1 MVSRHGEG
9 IMDISFLTVQVLS
22 ALRQAAF
29 LFLISSGLTL
39 VFGVLNI
46 LNFAHGSLYMLGAYL
61 VYGITLYLVGPAG
74 FFLALLLAPL
84 GVAAIAA
91 LIEIVLLRRIYIQEE
106 IYQLLLT
113 FSLVLIIDDL
123 AKMIFGAEY
132 KSIPKPH
139 FLSGSFQLFG
149 ATVPNYT
156 AMVLIAAPLVA
167 LAMWHL
173 LYRTKTGKV
182 VRATS
187 SDREMADALGINM
200 TALFTLVFAFG
211 AMLAGFAGALAGPVR
226 TVFPGLGTEVI
237 IECFVVVVIGGL
249 GSLWGAFIG
258 SLLIGTL
265 ETVGIIVFPQFE
277 MGLIYL
283 LMVVVLIV
291 RPWGLFGKPMQ
302 IKSLSEKNL
311 SMEAQEI
318 SPVHFSSP
326 LVLKLLPLIVLLV
339 IPLVTGRYYQYLLT
353 QIFVAALMAI
363 SFNLLLGTTGL
374 LSFGQA
380 AFFGVGAYTVG
391 LLLTKTALGTLPVL
405 GLAIVIAAAVA
416 ALIGIFCIRLS
427 GVHFAM
433 LTLAFGQLLY
443 AVAFKWYGLTGGD
456 NGIQGIPVRAV
467 SLGNFTWSLGSTREM
482 YYFVLVVVAL
492 AVAFLSR
499 VRSSAFGATLKSIRE
514 NGQRAAY
521 LGLNVKLYQWTAFIL
536 AGAFSGLAGGLYAL
550 MERSISPEIIHWTK
564 SAEPVLMTI
573 MGGIYSF
580 VGPAVGAAI
589 YIILNAYIV
598 AWTENWS
605 LVLGLVLLT
614 LVLTLPGGAVGYF
627 NEKTREFLVR
637 IGWLKTR
644 DFSCSTALPNPSG
657 ALER

>member
-1 MVSRHGEG
+1 
-9 IMDISFLTVQVLS
+9 MDISFLTVQVLS

-46 LNFAHGSLYMLGAYL
+46 LNFAHGALYMLGAYL

-91 LIEIVLLRRIYIQEE
+91 LIEIAFLRRIYYQEE

-113 FSLVLIIDDL
+113 FALVLIIDDL
-123 AKMIFGAEY
+123 AKIIFGAEY
-132 KSIPKPH
+132 KSIPKPD
-139 FLSGSFQLFG
+139 FLSGSFVLFG
-149 ATVPNYT
+149 ATVPTFT
-156 AMVLIAAPLVA
+156 ALVLIVAPLVA
-167 LAMWHL
+167 VIMWFL
-173 LYRTKTGKV
+173 LMHTRTGKV

-237 IECFVVVVIGGL
+237 IESFVVVVIGGL
-249 GSLWGAFIG
+249 GSLWGALIG

-265 ETVGIIVFPQFE
+265 ETVGIIVFPEFQ
-277 MGLIYL
+277 MALIYL
-283 LMVVVLIV
+283 VMVVVLIV
-291 RPWGLFGKPMQ
+291 RPWGLFGRPLK
-302 IKSLSEKNL
+302 IKALSEKNL
-311 SMEAQEI
+311 SLEAQEI
-318 SPVHFSSP
+318 SPVHFSSRLALRLLP
-326 LVLKLLPLIVLLV
+326 FIVLLLLPLLV
-339 IPLVTGRYYQYLLT
+339 GRYYQYLLT
-353 QIFVAALMAI
+353 QIFVAALVAMA
-363 SFNLLLGTTGL
+363 FNLLLGTTGL

-391 LLLTKTALGTLPVL
+391 LLLTKTAMGTLPVL
-405 GLAIVIAAAVA
+405 ALALVMSAAVA
-416 ALIGIFCIRLS
+416 AAIGFFCIRLS

-433 LTLAFGQLLY
+433 LTLAFGQLIY
-443 AVAFKWYGLTGGD
+443 TVAFKWYGLTGGD
-456 NGIQGIPVRAV
+456 NGIQGIPIRDI
-467 SLGNFTWSLGSTREM
+467 SWGNFTWGLGSTTQM
-482 YYFVLVVVAL
+482 YYFVLLVAAL
-492 AVAFLSR
+492 AVAFLAR
-499 VRSSAFGATLKSIRE
+499 IRSSPFGATLKSIRE
-514 NGQRAAY
+514 NSQRAAY
-521 LGLNVKLYQWTAFIL
+521 LGLNVKLYQWTAFVL
-536 AGAFSGLAGGLYAL
+536 AGAFTGLAGGLYAL
-550 MERSISPEIIHWTK
+550 MEKSISPESIYWTK

-580 VGPAVGAAI
+580 VGPAIGAAI

-627 NEKTREFLVR
+627 NEKTRDFLVR
-637 IGWLKTR
+637 IGWLRTWN
-644 DFSCSTALPNPSG
+644 FSCSTASPNPSE
-657 ALER
+657 ASERSKTSISQ

>member
-1 MVSRHGEG
+1 
-9 IMDISFLTVQVLS
+9 MDISFLTVQVLS

-84 GVAAIAA
+84 AVAGIAA
-91 LIEIVLLRRIYIQEE
+91 LLEIGLLRRIYYQEE

-113 FSLVLIIDDL
+113 FALVLIIDDL

-132 KSIPKPH
+132 KSIPKPD
-139 FLSGSFQLFG
+139 FLSGSFILFG
-149 ATVPNYT
+149 ATVPTYT
-156 AMVLIAAPLVA
+156 ALVLVVAPLIAVT
-167 LAMWHL
+167 MWYL
-173 LYRTKTGKV
+173 LIHTKTGKV

-237 IECFVVVVIGGL
+237 IESFVVVVIGGL
-249 GSLWGAFIG
+249 GSLWGALIG

-265 ETVGIIVFPQFE
+265 ETVGIIVFPEFE
-277 MGLIYL
+277 MALIYL
-283 LMVVVLIV
+283 VMVVVLIV
-291 RPWGLFGKPMQ
+291 RPWGLFGRPLK
-302 IKSLSEKNL
+302 IKALSEKNL
-311 SMEAQEI
+311 SLEAQEI
-318 SPVHFSSP
+318 SPVHFSSRLALRLLP
-326 LVLKLLPLIVLLV
+326 FIVLLLLPLLV
-339 IPLVTGRYYQYLLT
+339 ERYYQYLLT
-353 QIFVAALMAI
+353 QIFVAALVAMA
-363 SFNLLLGTTGL
+363 FNLLLGTTGL

-405 GLAIVIAAAVA
+405 ALALVMAAAAAAVV
-416 ALIGIFCIRLS
+416 GFFCIRLS

-433 LTLAFGQLLY
+433 LTLAFGQLIY
-443 AVAFKWYGLTGGD
+443 TVAFKWYGLTGGD
-456 NGIQGIPVRAV
+456 NGIQGIPVRAI
-467 SLGNFTWSLGSTREM
+467 SWGNFTWSLGSTTQM
-482 YYFVLVVVAL
+482 YYFVLLVAAL
-492 AVAFLSR
+492 AVAFLAR
-499 VRSSAFGATLKSIRE
+499 LRSSPFGATLKSIRE
-514 NGQRAAY
+514 NSQRAAY
-521 LGLNVKLYQWTAFIL
+521 LGLNVKLYQWTAFVL
-536 AGAFSGLAGGLYAL
+536 AGAFTGLAGGLYAL
-550 MERSISPEIIHWTK
+550 MEKSISPEIIHWTK

-580 VGPAVGAAI
+580 VGPAIGAAI

-605 LVLGLVLLT
+605 LVLGLVLLI

-627 NEKTREFLVR
+627 NEKTRDFLVR
-637 IGWLKTR
+637 IGWLRTWN
-644 DFSCSTALPNPSG
+644 FSCSTASPNPSE
-657 ALER
+657 ASEPSKTSISQ